1 MDFVKTL
8 KKTTKVA
15 ITDTVEQTDVEQLI
29 KDNVDDW
36 KETMLTHAKN
46 GFNFIIIE
54 FEADERVYILNK
66 NGKVIYD
73 IDKPYTF
80 PKDTTVIRSY
90 SVGQFYNSDTFN
102 DAVTS
107 LFPGCSTSVEYIGNN
122 SYVFKIS
129 W

>member
-1 MDFVKTL
+1 MKML
-8 KKTTKVA
+8 KKATKA
-15 ITDTVEQTDVEQLI
+15 SIIDTVEQSDVTEII

-36 KETMLTHAKN
+36 KETMLIHARN
-46 GFNFIIIE
+46 GLNFITIQ
-54 FEADERVYILNK
+54 FEGDERVYILNK

-80 PKDTTVIRSY
+80 PGDTKVIRSY
-90 SVGQFYNSDTFN
+90 SVSQFYNSDAFN
-102 DAVTS
+102 DAITS
-107 LFPGCSTSVEYIGNN
+107 IFPGCSTKIEYIGNN